1 MFFVEFLDKNNLKI
15 FYFFAICVII
25 QNRGFMKN
33 SIIIKG
39 AKENNLKNVS
49 LEIPRDKFVVFTGV
63 SGSGKSSLA
72 FGTIF
77 AEGQRR
83 YIESLS
89 SYARQFLGQT
99 QKPDVEVIEGLS
111 PAISIDQKTT
121 NRNPRSTVG
130 TVTEIYD
137 YLRLL
142 FARVGTPYCPHC
154 HKEVKQQSIDQIVDA
169 IKEYP
174 EGTKMTIL
182 SPVVRGQK
190 GRHEKLFESLKR
202 GGYVRVEVD
211 GAVYTLDEPITLDKN
226 LKHNISVVIDRIVL
240 KSGKD
245 SRLTGSLET
254 ALKLSEG
261 LVVVESEGKSEMFST
276 NYACPDCGWT
286 LEEVSPRLFSFNAPY
301 GACPNCLGL
310 GYTMDIDEAIVL
322 KNSHLSI
329 SEGAFNLTGWKYE
342 RGSMA
347 KSYLDA
353 LAEKYDIDVA
363 VPVKDLPEKKVDIIL
378 YGTGEEK
385 IDVELEN
392 ERGKRLWAV
401 PFEGIINNLRRRY
414 KETTSEWV
422 KFEINRFMR
431 EQKCCVCDGKRLNE
445 SALSIKIN
453 KLDIEDYCSK
463 SVRDLIPTFE
473 NLGLSKAKQVIAEPI
488 LKEILARLSFLRD
501 VGLGYLTLSRSAE
514 SLSGGE
520 AQRIRLAT
528 QIGSG
533 LVGVLYIL
541 DEPSIGLHQ
550 RDNEKLLNTLKK
562 LKDLGNT
569 LIVVEHDEDTIR
581 AADYLVDVGPYAG
594 VHGGE
599 IVACGTVEQVMKN
612 KKSITAKF
620 LRGDDKIE
628 VPKTRRKPQD
638 FLTIVGA
645 KQNNLKNITVKIP
658 TGIFTCVTG
667 VSGSGKSSLINGV
680 LYPYLSNT
688 LNNSKLELGDFKE
701 IKNAEVLDKV
711 IAIDQAPIGRTPRSN
726 PATYTG
732 VFTAIRDLFAAT
744 PDAKARGFNSGRF
757 SFNVKGG
764 RCETCEGA
772 GVKEIEMF
780 FLPDIT
786 VPCEVCKGKRYN
798 RETLEVKYKGK
809 TISDVLDMTV
819 EEALAFFE
827 NIPQIKTK
835 MQALYD
841 VGLSYIKLGQPATT
855 LSGGEAQRVK
865 LATELARRDT
875 GKTMYILD
883 EPTTGLHIYDV
894 KKLVAILDRLV
905 GNGNSVVVIEHNLD
919 VIKCADYIIDI
930 GPEGGDEG
938 GTIVGTGTPEE
949 IAQMPDSWTGKF
961 LKKML

>member
-1 MFFVEFLDKNNLKI
+1 
-15 FYFFAICVII
+15 
-25 QNRGFMKN
+25 MKN

-39 AKENNLKNVS
+39 AKENNLKDVS

-142 FARVGTPYCPHC
+142 FARVGTPFCPNC
-154 HKEVKQQSIDQIVDA
+154 KKEVKQQSIDQIVDS
-169 IKEYP
+169 IKEF
-174 EGTKMTIL
+174 GDGAKLTVMA
-182 SPVVRGQK
+182 PVVRGQK
-190 GRHEKLFESLKR
+190 GRHEKLFDSLKR
-202 GGYVRVEVD
+202 SGYVRVEVD
-211 GAVYTLDEPITLDKN
+211 GSIFTLDENIVLDKN
-226 LKHNISVVIDRIVL
+226 LKHNINVVIDRIVL
-240 KSGKD
+240 KDGKD
-245 SRLTGSLET
+245 SRLTGSIET
-254 ALKLSEG
+254 ALKLADG
-261 LVVVESEGKSEMFST
+261 LVIVSSEEKSELFST
-276 NYACPDCGWT
+276 NYACPECGWT
-286 LEEVSPRLFSFNAPY
+286 LEEISPRLFSFNAPY
-301 GACPNCLGL
+301 GACSNCLGL
-310 GYTMDIDEAIVL
+310 GYTLDIDEAIVL
-322 KNSHLSI
+322 KNSNLSI
-329 SEGAFNLTGWKYE
+329 NQGAFNITGWRAEEGTTARAYFE
-342 RGSMA
+342 S
-347 KSYLDA
+347 
-353 LAEKYDIDVA
+353 LAEAYNIDLDK
-363 VPVKDLPEKKVDIIL
+363 PVCDLPRNQVDILL
-378 YGTGEEK
+378 YGTKNDK
-385 IDVELEN
+385 IDVLIEGEK
-392 ERGKRLWAV
+392 GKRSWSL
-401 PFEGIINNLRRRY
+401 PFEGIVNNLRRRY
-414 KETTSEWV
+414 KETNSEYI

-431 EQKCCVCDGKRLNE
+431 EQTCCVCHGKRLNE

-453 KLDIEDYCSK
+453 RKDIDDFCNK
-463 SVRDLIPTFE
+463 SVKTLIPTFE
-473 NLGLSKAKQVIAEPI
+473 DLNLPKAKHLVAEPI
-488 LKEILARLSFLRD
+488 LKEILARLNFLKD
-501 VGLGYLTLSRSAE
+501 VGLGYLTLNRSAE

-550 RDNEKLLNTLKK
+550 RDNEKLLATLKK

-620 LRGDDKIE
+620 LRGDDKIDI
-628 VPKTRRKPQD
+628 PSTRRKPKD
-638 FLTIVGA
+638 YLKIIGA
-645 KQNNLKNITVKIP
+645 KQNNLKNIDVKIP
-658 TGIFTCVTG
+658 TGVLTCVTG
-667 VSGSGKSSLINGV
+667 VSGSGKSSLVNGV
-680 LYPYLSNT
+680 LFPYLSNI
-688 LNNSKLELGDFKE
+688 LNNSKLELGKFKAIDNVE
-701 IKNAEVLDKV
+701 LLDKV
-711 IAIDQAPIGRTPRSN
+711 INIDQAPIGRTPRSN

-744 PDAKARGFNSGRF
+744 PDAKARGFLSGRF

-764 RCETCEGA
+764 RCEVCEGA
-772 GVKEIEMF
+772 GVKEIEMY

-819 EEALAFFE
+819 EEALKFFE
-827 NIPQIKTK
+827 NIPSIKSK
-835 MQALYD
+835 IQALYD

-865 LATELARRDT
+865 LATELSRKDT
-875 GKTMYILD
+875 GRTMYILD

-894 KKLVAILDRLV
+894 KKLISILERLI

-938 GTIVGTGTPEE
+938 GTVVATGTPEE
-949 IAQMPDSWTGKF
+949 IIKVKNSYTGKF
-961 LKKML
+961 LKPILEKQN

>member
-1 MFFVEFLDKNNLKI
+1 
-15 FYFFAICVII
+15 
-25 QNRGFMKN
+25 MKN

-89 SYARQFLGQT
+89 SYARQFLGSA

-154 HKEVKQQSIDQIVDA
+154 HREVKQQSIDQIVDA
-169 IKEYP
+169 VSGIGEDAKI
-174 EGTKMTIL
+174 TIMA
-182 SPVVRGQK
+182 PVVRGQK
-190 GRHEKLFESLKR
+190 GRHEKLFESLKKS
-202 GGYVRVEVD
+202 GYVRVEVD
-211 GAVYTLDEPITLDKN
+211 GNIFTLDETISLDKN
-226 LKHNISVVIDRIVL
+226 IKHEINVVIDRMTI
-240 KSGKD
+240 KSDKMA
-245 SRLTGSLET
+245 RLSGSIET
-254 ALKLSEG
+254 ALKLADG
-261 LVVVESEGKSEMFST
+261 LVVVATDEKRDLFST
-276 NYACPDCGWT
+276 NYACPECGWT
-286 LEEVSPRLFSFNAPY
+286 LEEISPRLFSFNAPY
-301 GACPNCLGL
+301 GACPHCLGL
-310 GYTMDIDEAIVL
+310 GYTMDIDENIVM

-329 SEGAFNLTGWKYE
+329 LDGAFNLTGWRCE
-342 RGSMA
+342 DGTMA
-347 KSYLDA
+347 KAYFVS
-353 LAEKYDIDVA
+353 LAEKYDIDLN
-363 VPVKDLPEKKVDIIL
+363 VPVKDLAKDKIKILL
-378 YGTGEEK
+378 YGSGDEK
-385 IDVELEN
+385 IEVQVEN
-392 ERGKRLWAV
+392 ANTKKFMTV
-401 PFEGIINNLRRRY
+401 TFEGIVNNLRRRY
-414 KETTSEWV
+414 KETTSEYM
-422 KFEINRFMR
+422 KFEIGRFMR
-431 EQKCCVCDGKRLNE
+431 EQPCYLCHGKRLNE
-445 SALSIKIN
+445 SALSVKIDKKDIFDYCDEN
-453 KLDIEDYCSK
+453 VKTLLEVFKDLKLDKVQS
-463 SVRDLIPTFE
+463 
-473 NLGLSKAKQVIAEPI
+473 QIAEPI
-488 LKEILARLSFLRD
+488 MKEIFSRLTYLQD
-501 VGLGYLTLSRSAE
+501 VGLGYLTLNRSAE
-514 SLSGGE
+514 TLSGGE

-533 LVGVLYIL
+533 LMGVLYIL

-550 RDNEKLLNTLKK
+550 RDNEKLLATLKK

-599 IVACGTVEQVMKN
+599 IVACGTVEEVMKN

-620 LRGDDKIE
+620 LRGDEKIDI
-628 VPKTRRKPQD
+628 PTQRRKPKNY
-638 FLTIVGA
+638 LKIIGA
-645 KQNNLKNITVKIP
+645 KENNLKNINVDIP
-658 TGIFTCVTG
+658 TGIMTVITG
-667 VSGSGKSSLINGV
+667 VSGSGKSSLVNGV
-680 LYPYLSNT
+680 LFPYLSNM
-688 LNNSKLELGDFKE
+688 LNNSKLELGKFKE
-701 IKNAEVLDKV
+701 IKNVEFLDKV
-711 IAIDQAPIGRTPRSN
+711 INIDQAPIGRTPRSN

-732 VFTAIRDLFAAT
+732 MFTAIRELYATT
-744 PDAKARGFNSGRF
+744 PDAKARGFGAGRF
-757 SFNVKGG
+757 SFNIKGG

-772 GVKEIEMF
+772 GVKEIEMY

-786 VPCEVCKGKRYN
+786 VPCEVCHGKRYN
-798 RETLEVKYKGK
+798 RETLEIKYKGK

-819 EEALAFFE
+819 EEALHFFE
-827 NIPQIKTK
+827 NHNSIKSK
-835 MQALYD
+835 LQALYD

-865 LATELARRDT
+865 LATELSRRDT
-875 GKTMYILD
+875 GKTLYILD
-883 EPTTGLHIYDV
+883 EPTTGLHVFDV
-894 KKLVAILDRLV
+894 KKLVSILDRLI

-930 GPEGGDEG
+930 GPEGGDDG
-938 GTIVGTGTPEE
+938 GTIVATGTPEE
-949 IAQMPDSWTGKF
+949 IAKVKESYTGQF
-961 LKKML
+961 LKKVLES

>member
-1 MFFVEFLDKNNLKI
+1 
-15 FYFFAICVII
+15 
-25 QNRGFMKN
+25 MKN
-33 SIIIKG
+33 SIIING

-49 LEIPRDKFVVFTGV
+49 LELPRDKFIVFTGV

-89 SYARQFLGQT
+89 SYARQFLGAA

-154 HKEVKQQSIDQIVDA
+154 NREVKQQTVDQIVDS
-169 IKEYP
+169 IKELG
-174 EGTKMTIL
+174 EGAKITVL
-182 SPVVRGQK
+182 APVIRGQK
-190 GRHEKLFESLKR
+190 GRHEKLLDSLKR
-202 GGYVRVEVD
+202 SGYVRVEVD
-211 GAVYTLDEPITLDKN
+211 GNVFTLDETISLDKN
-226 LKHNISVVIDRIVL
+226 IKHNINVVIDRITL
-240 KSGKD
+240 KEGKD
-245 SRLTGSLET
+245 TRLAGSLET
-254 ALKLSEG
+254 ALKLADG
-261 LVVVESEGKSEMFST
+261 LVVVATDDKRELYST
-276 NYACPDCGWT
+276 NYACPECGWT
-286 LEEVSPRLFSFNAPY
+286 LEEITPRLFSFNAPY
-301 GACPNCLGL
+301 GACPNCTGL
-310 GYTMDIDEAIVL
+310 GYTLDIDEGIVL
-322 KNSHLSI
+322 KNSNLSI
-329 SEGAFNLTGWKYE
+329 NQGAFNLTGWRME
-342 RGSMA
+342 EGSMA
-347 KSYLDA
+347 KAYFVA
-353 LAEKYDIDVA
+353 LSKVFDIDLDK
-363 VPVKDLPEKKVDIIL
+363 PVNELSKDKIKILL
-378 YGTGEEK
+378 YGSGSEK
-385 IDVELEN
+385 IDVEVDN
-392 ERGKRLWAV
+392 EHGKRMISV
-401 PFEGIINNLRRRY
+401 VFEGIVNNLRRRY
-414 KETTSEWV
+414 KETTSEYV
-422 KFEINRFMR
+422 KFEIGRFMR
-431 EQKCCVCDGKRLNE
+431 EQTCSVCHGKRLNE
-445 SALSIKIN
+445 SALSVKIN
-453 KLDIEDYCSK
+453 RKDIDDYCSQ
-463 SVRDLIPTFE
+463 SVRNLIPIFE
-473 NLGLSKAKQVIAEPI
+473 NLNLNKVKTQIAEPI
-488 LKEILARLSFLRD
+488 LKEILARLNFLQD
-501 VGLGYLTLSRSAE
+501 VGLSYLTLNRSAE

-599 IVACGTVEQVMKN
+599 IVACGTVEQVLKN
-612 KKSITAKF
+612 KNSITAKF
-620 LRGDDKIE
+620 LRGDEKIE
-628 VPKTRRKPQD
+628 IPATRRKPKD

-645 KQNNLKNITVKIP
+645 RENNLKNIDVKIP
-658 TGIFTCVTG
+658 TGILTVVTG
-667 VSGSGKSSLINGV
+667 VSGSGKSSLINGI
-680 LYPYLSNT
+680 LFPYLSNL
-688 LNNSKLELGDFKE
+688 LNNSKLELGEFKE
-701 IKNAEVLDKV
+701 IKNVEVLDKV
-711 IAIDQAPIGRTPRSN
+711 INIDQAPIGRTPRSN

-757 SFNVKGG
+757 SFNIKGG
-764 RCETCEGA
+764 RCEACEGA
-772 GVKEIEMF
+772 GVKEIEMY

-786 VPCEVCKGKRYN
+786 VPCEVCHGKRYN

-819 EEALAFFE
+819 EEALKFFE
-827 NIPQIKTK
+827 NIPSIKNK
-835 MQALYD
+835 IQALYD

-865 LATELARRDT
+865 LATELSRKDT

-883 EPTTGLHIYDV
+883 EPTTGLHMYDV
-894 KKLVAILDRLV
+894 KKLIAILDRLI

-938 GTIVGTGTPEE
+938 GTIVATGTPEE
-949 IAQMPDSWTGKF
+949 IAECERSWTGKF
-961 LKKML
+961 LKKILENK

>member
-1 MFFVEFLDKNNLKI
+1 
-15 FYFFAICVII
+15 
-25 QNRGFMKN
+25 MKN

-99 QKPDVEVIEGLS
+99 QKPDVDVIEGLS

-142 FARVGTPYCPHC
+142 FARVGTPFCPHC
-154 HKEVKQQSIDQIVDA
+154 HKEVKQQSIDQIVDT
-169 IKEYP
+169 IKEYG
-174 EGTKMTIL
+174 EGAKLTIM

-190 GRHEKLFESLKR
+190 GRQEKLFDSLKR
-202 GGYVRVEVD
+202 SGYVRVEVD
-211 GAVYTLDEPITLDKN
+211 GAIYTLDESINLDKN
-226 LKHNISVVIDRIVL
+226 LKHNINVVIDRIVL
-240 KSGKD
+240 KDGKD
-245 SRLTGSLET
+245 SRLAGSLET
-254 ALKLSEG
+254 ALKLSDG
-261 LVVVESEGKSEMFST
+261 LVIVSNGEKNELFST
-276 NYACPDCGWT
+276 NYACPECGWT
-286 LEEVSPRLFSFNAPY
+286 LEEISPRLFSFNAPY
-301 GACPNCLGL
+301 GACPNCSGL
-310 GYTMDIDEAIVL
+310 GYTLDIDEKIVL
-322 KNSHLSI
+322 KNSNLSI
-329 SEGAFNLTGWKYE
+329 REGAFNITGWKYE
-342 RGSMA
+342 TGAMA
-347 KSYLDA
+347 RAYLDA
-353 LAEKYDIDVA
+353 VAKKYDIDLDT
-363 VPVKDLPEKKVDIIL
+363 PVEKLPRKKLDILL
-378 YGTGEEK
+378 YGTGDEK
-385 IDVELEN
+385 IDVEMEN
-392 ERGKRLWAV
+392 EHGKRLWAV
-401 PFEGIINNLRRRY
+401 VFEGIINNLRRRY
-414 KETTSEWV
+414 KETTSEWA

-453 KLDIEDYCSK
+453 KLDIEDYCSM
-463 SVRDLIPTFE
+463 SVTKLLDVFK
-473 NLGLSKAKQVIAEPI
+473 NLPLTKAKQNIAEPI
-488 LKEILARLSFLRD
+488 LKEILARLTFLQD

-581 AADYLVDVGPYAG
+581 SADYLVDVGPYAG

-620 LRGDDKIE
+620 LRGEDKIE
-628 VPKTRRKPQD
+628 IPQNRRKPVD
-638 FLTIVGA
+638 YLTIVGA
-645 KQNNLKNITVKIP
+645 KQNNLKNIDVKIP
-658 TGIFTCVTG
+658 TGIFTCITG

-701 IKNAEVLDKV
+701 IKNVEVLDKV
-711 IAIDQAPIGRTPRSN
+711 INIDQAPIGRTPRSN

-732 VFTAIRDLFAAT
+732 VFTPIRDLFAST
-744 PDAKARGFNSGRF
+744 PDAKARGYGSGRF

-772 GVKEIEMF
+772 GVKEIEMY

-819 EEALAFFE
+819 EEALKFFE
-827 NIPQIKTK
+827 NIPQIKSK

-865 LATELARRDT
+865 LATELARKDT

-883 EPTTGLHIYDV
+883 EPTTGLHVYDV

-938 GTIVGTGTPEE
+938 GTIVATGTPEQ
-949 IAQMPDSWTGKF
+949 IANVENSWTGKF
-961 LKKML
+961 LKKILNQQN

>member
-1 MFFVEFLDKNNLKI
+1 
-15 FYFFAICVII
+15 
-25 QNRGFMKN
+25 MKN

-342 RGSMA
+342 SGSMA

-353 LAEKYDIDVA
+353 LAEKYDIDVT
-363 VPVKDLPEKKVDIIL
+363 VPVKDLQKKKVDIIL
-378 YGTGEEK
+378 YGTGEDK
-385 IDVELEN
+385 IDVELES
-392 ERGKRLWAV
+392 ERGKRLWTV

-431 EQKCCVCDGKRLNE
+431 EQKCCVCGGKRLNE

-463 SVRDLIPTFE
+463 CVRDLIPTFE

-701 IKNAEVLDKV
+701 IKNVEVLDKV

-780 FLPDIT
+780 FLPDVT

>member
-1 MFFVEFLDKNNLKI
+1 
-15 FYFFAICVII
+15 
-25 QNRGFMKN
+25 MKN

-342 RGSMA
+342 NGSMA

-353 LAEKYDIDVA
+353 LAEKYDIDVN
-363 VPVKDLPEKKVDIIL
+363 VPVKDLPKKKVDIVL

-431 EQKCCVCDGKRLNE
+431 EQKCCICDGKRLNE